1 MKKKKYKHLVIYKLF
16 SSLPKKYLNFFN
28 SFFRY
33 KLHYHINYLLKK
45 DLLIDVVYDIGA
57 YEGEWSYFMQNTC
70 LKNSSFYLFEA
81 NNKHEH
87 IIKSKG
93 FKYHMGVL
101 SDEIKNVNFYSKD
114 HQGDS
119 YYLEQTNY
127 YEKDLEPLSLKTDTL
142 DKIIL
147 EKNFKLPDLIKMDTQ
162 GSELDILKGASKS
175 IDKCK
180 LIYLECPVINYNKNS
195 PNFVNYIEY
204 LDSLGFI
211 PLDVCD
217 IAYVDKILIQMDILF
232 IKKNLVNKIFK
243 QDKIL
248 NILN

>member
-1 MKKKKYKHLVIYKLF
+1 MKKKKYKNLVLYKLF
-16 SSLPKKYLNFFN
+16 SLLPKKYLNFFN
-28 SFFRY
+28 SFFRF
-33 KLHYHINYLLKK
+33 KLHHHINYLLKK
-45 DLLIDVVYDIGA
+45 KLLIDVVYDIGA
-57 YEGEWSYFMQNTC
+57 YEGEWSLFMRNTC
-70 LKNSSFYLFEA
+70 LKDSSFYLFEA

-87 IIKSKG
+87 MIKSRG

-101 SDEIKNVNFYSKD
+101 SDEIKNVNFYSKN

-127 YEKDLEPLSLKTDTL
+127 YEKDLEPLNLKTNTL
-142 DKIIL
+142 DQIIL

-175 IDKCK
+175 IHKCK
-180 LIYLECPVINYNKNS
+180 LIYLECPVISYNKNS
-195 PNFVNYIEY
+195 PNFVHYIEH

-232 IKKNLVNKIFK
+232 IKRDLVNKIFK

>member
-1 MKKKKYKHLVIYKLF
+1 M
-16 SSLPKKYLNFFN
+16 
-28 SFFRY
+28 
-33 KLHYHINYLLKK
+33 
-45 DLLIDVVYDIGA
+45 
-57 YEGEWSYFMQNTC
+57 
-70 LKNSSFYLFEA
+70 
-81 NNKHEH
+81 
-87 IIKSKG
+87 
-93 FKYHMGVL
+93 
-101 SDEIKNVNFYSKD
+101 
-114 HQGDS
+114 
-119 YYLEQTNY
+119 EQTNY

-147 EKNFKLPDLIKMDTQ
+147 EKNFKLPNLIKMDTQ
-162 GSELDILKGASKS
+162 GSELDVLEGASKS

-217 IAYVDKILIQMDILF
+217 IAYVDKILIQIDILF

-243 QDKIL
+243 RNKIL